1 MYKSLLGLV
10 LSMLFTVACS
20 DDITTAPNDD
30 MEPKPNHRA
39 MINAKA
45 DDTSGVRAGEPADIS
60 DSQDQHSTTVTTD
73 NGATADDGTVDACAY
88 FRFYDD
94 GTCEPGCP
102 KPDPDCAR
110 GAPVSDRL
118 EFLCG
123 PPVGQPDGLCL
134 MGCPG
139 EDPDCSA
146 QATQDQCEGD
156 YSDRDGLCNP
166 VCFPDDEDCI
176 AQGDICF
183 SEYRYGDGAC
193 DVNCAFPDPD
203 CSNTP
208 LPADALE
215 DWERDF
221 CSRTVQREESY
232 LAKELATSVCIDR
245 TPSQLP
251 TCVASC
257 LNAVN

>member
-1 MYKSLLGLV
+1 M
-10 LSMLFTVACS
+10 
-20 DDITTAPNDD
+20 
-30 MEPKPNHRA
+30 R
-39 MINAKA
+39 
-45 DDTSGVRAGEPADIS
+45 
-60 DSQDQHSTTVTTD
+60 
-73 NGATADDGTVDACAY
+73 Y

-102 KPDPDCAR
+102 NPDPDCAR

-134 MGCPG
+134 KGCPG

-146 QATQDQCEGD
+146 QATRSREGD
-156 YSDRDGLCNP
+156 YSDRDGYAIRCVFQTMKTVSRREISVSPSIGMATAL
-166 VCFPDDEDCI
+166 
-176 AQGDICF
+176 AM
-183 SEYRYGDGAC
+183 
-193 DVNCAFPDPD
+193 NCAFPDPD

-221 CSRTVQREESY
+221 CSRTVQRVSPT
-232 LAKELATSVCIDR
+232 LRK
-245 TPSQLP
+245 SQLRASARSNTISIP

-257 LNAVN
+257 LNADN